1 MVTQRTTSPIPLEMF
16 QHSKTKFQIPVYDDD
31 DAAVDVS
38 ALTMRFTVHDSNNQ
52 TVGVFDVED
61 GSIGHSGDANEIAEP
76 EVSASDSA
84 TARDDLHWELWDIT
98 GGAATVLAHGS
109 LTIKPAVANVA

>member
-16 QHSKTKFQIPVYDDD
+16 QHSKTKFQIP
-31 DAAVDVS
+31 
-38 ALTMRFTVHDSNNQ
+38 
-52 TVGVFDVED
+52 ED